1 MRRFVCMKPGN
12 NKNIEDLLPDTNT
25 IIQYRADQ
33 VLSANTRTD
42 TTAPL
47 AAVNVK
53 KISLF
58 SDWQKISVCTIIIE
72 YSSNPPCNRGTSPMR
87 INRN

>member
-1 MRRFVCMKPGN
+1 MRRFVCMKLGN

-42 TTAPL
+42 TRAPL

-58 SDWQKISVCTIIIE
+58 SDWQKISVL
-72 YSSNPPCNRGTSPMR
+72 
-87 INRN
+87 

>member
-1 MRRFVCMKPGN
+1 MRRFVCMKLGN

-58 SDWQKISVCTIIIE
+58 SDWQKISVL
-72 YSSNPPCNRGTSPMR
+72 
-87 INRN
+87 